1 VINHGPYGADNN
13 FIHLSFDVEG
23 DGRILGSLLDVL
35 DKHNVK
41 TTFFVVG
48 SWAEAN
54 SYWLIEA
61 AARGHEF
68 ANHSYSHSD
77 MRQLTSAQMQAELQ
91 QTENIVMTH
100 TGKTT
105 KPWFRP
111 PYGGYSTETVQTAY
125 ETGWTTVMWSG
136 SGLDTSPDADEISIC
151 NALVQYAEP
160 GAILLLHTSNPAVV
174 TAVDR
179 FITEMNARGY
189 TIVPLSILL
198 GG

>member
-1 VINHGPYGADNN
+1 
-13 FIHLSFDVEG
+13 
-23 DGRILGSLLDVL
+23 
-35 DKHNVK
+35 
-41 TTFFVVG
+41 
-48 SWAEAN
+48 
-54 SYWLIEA
+54 
-61 AARGHEF
+61 
-68 ANHSYSHSD
+68 